1 MTKYFFPALLTLL
14 LTACD
19 STFFGDAE
27 PSFPSPFADG
37 EVTPLEP
44 AELTDLQD
52 ATASQRHP
60 GIMYATETVTGTT
73 QVVAFD
79 EDGTAQGQFTLEGI
93 ERDGWKDLA
102 IRDQQILLLQVAG
115 NVGSVHRYDE
125 PRNPSPFTGSTPLI
139 DSLTF
144 TLSDAADVST
154 CMALGAAKSQNAADI
169 WLLCGARFYRLN
181 PVFGSETT
189 QIAQSEGR
197 LELLLEIGEVRD
209 FSISPGGQYA
219 LLVGSDLALIAQADD
234 EENPAWADK
243 LSNKSTQVAWNDDF
257 AAPMAGTFAF
267 NTVLLYL
274 YAPAQPQGQ
283 LFAIFTP

>member
-1 MTKYFFPALLTLL
+1 MMKFFPLACAAVLLSG
-14 LTACD
+14 CD
-19 STFFGDAE
+19 NTFFGDAN
-27 PSFPSPFADG
+27 PGFPSPFADG
-37 EVTPLEP
+37 EVTLLEP

-79 EDGTAQGQFTLEGI
+79 EDGSGQGQFTLEGV
-93 ERDGWKDLA
+93 ERDGWRDLA

-115 NVGSVHRYDE
+115 NVGYVHRYAE
-125 PRNPSPFTGSTPLI
+125 PRNPSPFEGANPLI

-144 TLSDAADVST
+144 TLSDAADVNT
-154 CMALGAAKSQNAADI
+154 CTALGAAKSQNASDV
-169 WLLCGARFYRLN
+169 WLLCGSRFYRLA
-181 PVFGSETT
+181 PVFGGEAPR
-189 QIAQSEGR
+189 IAQPEGR
-197 LELLLEIGEVRD
+197 LDLLLDIGEIRD
-209 FSISPGGQYA
+209 FSISPGGQYG
-219 LLVGSDLALIAQADD
+219 LLVGSEMALVAQAED
-234 EENPAWADK
+234 EENPGWAEA
-243 LSNKSTQVAWNDDF
+243 LNKKPSQVAWGDDF
-257 AAPMAGTFAF
+257 AAPASGTFAF